1 MWAKST
7 AFKDTIW
14 TVGDNASGQLATG
27 NTTNR
32 STPYTI
38 DVGKG
43 WAQVSG
49 GSNSALAIKNNGTLW
64 SWGGNG
70 IGQIGDQT
78 TANRSSPVQIGA
90 LTDWSKVS
98 CGASYALA
106 VKTNGTLWAWG
117 MNGSGQLGFGTWG
130 FERETGNLTSWTD
143 IAAGKDSIHALRGG
157 ALWSWGTNLSG
168 VCGIGSTTPQVSP
181 VQVGALSTWAKVSS
195 STSHV
200 AAVRTD
206 NTLWVWGAAASGRS
220 ACCR

>member
-1 MWAKST
+1 MAKIKRRDFFKISGFLGTLSWPLKLWAQLIPHAMWAKST

-78 TANRSSPVQIGA
+78 TANRSSPVQIG
-90 LTDWSKVS
+90 
-98 CGASYALA
+98 
-106 VKTNGTLWAWG
+106 
-117 MNGSGQLGFGTWG
+117 
-130 FERETGNLTSWTD
+130 E
-143 IAAGKDSIHALRGG
+143 
-157 ALWSWGTNLSG
+157 
-168 VCGIGSTTPQVSP
+168 IGR
-181 VQVGALSTWAKVSS
+181 A
-195 STSHV
+195 HV
-200 AAVRTD
+200 
-206 NTLWVWGAAASGRS
+206 
-220 ACCR
+220 